1 LRARIRIAPLLA
13 AVLAVQAAA
22 QVTVEDEVVTG
33 EVPLFEVKADKERS
47 IVAAM
52 GLSLAVPGM
61 GHYYV
66 DKPKSAL
73 VYLSADLASLFGA
86 LVFYGLA
93 DAQEKNARSFAA
105 SAAGIWKAP
114 SGEAYW
120 RNVGAYMD
128 AAEYNESVE
137 LSRGSADDLYKDP
150 ESWWRWADKSQQDE
164 YNSLRQKARNF
175 RTASSFFVGALVV
188 NRILSTV
195 DLRVFRKKS
204 LSSGVRFEAA
214 VTSNINGGALTLRTD
229 F

>member
-1 LRARIRIAPLLA
+1 MALLLA
-13 AVLAVQAAA
+13 AGLAAQVAA
-22 QVTVEDEVVTG
+22 QVTVEDEIVTG
-33 EVPLFEVKADKERS
+33 EVSFFDVKVENERS
-47 IVAAM
+47 LVAAM

-66 DKPKSAL
+66 DRPKSAF
-73 VYLSADLASLFGA
+73 VYLSVDLASLFGA

-93 DAQEKNARSFAA
+93 DTQEKSARSFAA
-105 SAAGIWKAP
+105 SAAGILSAP

-120 RNVGAYMD
+120 RHVGAYMD

-137 LSRGSADDLYKDP
+137 LSRGNAADLYRDP
-150 ESWWRWADKSQQDE
+150 ESWWRWADREQQDE
-164 YNSLRQKARNF
+164 YNNLRQKARNF
-175 RTASSFFVGALVV
+175 RVASSFFAGALVV

-204 LSSGVRFEAA
+204 LSSGVRFQA
-214 VTSNINGGALTLRTD
+214 ALTPDARGTVLALKTN